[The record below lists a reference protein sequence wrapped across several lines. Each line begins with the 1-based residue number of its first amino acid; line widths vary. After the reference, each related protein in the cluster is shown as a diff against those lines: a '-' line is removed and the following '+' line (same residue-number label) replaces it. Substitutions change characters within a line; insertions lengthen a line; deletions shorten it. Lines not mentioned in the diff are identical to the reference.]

1 MIECRKCVWFYEGE
15 REKGREIKRERDK
28 YRKVIARLIR
38 FSFIW
43 VHTYGS
49 DCCSDFWQ
57 QFMMPVINTKS
68 LC

>member
-1 MIECRKCVWFYEGE
+1 MIDRVQEVCVVLRGRE
-15 REKGREIKRERDK
+15 REGEIKRERDK